1 MEPIEAHSNLFGV
14 KVPPTERQK
23 AFYSNTVARGFSS
36 KERDPELTDA
46 TLICALAQVIDPSAK
61 GVYNKVFLFFPEDQ
75 KPWVVSR
82 IHNLAKT
89 TMTRMQPVL
98 KDERGKKAIAHVRQW
113 LEVIQLGSI
122 EHWKDSSPPER
133 WAAFGYRLDDP
144 GLPEW
149 LKAALV

>member
-61 GVYNKVFLFFPEDQ
+61 GVYNQVFLFFPEDQ

-98 KDERGKKAIAHVRQW
+98 KDERARRPSPTSASGWRSSSSAPSSTGKTRRPGAMGR
-113 LEVIQLGSI
+113 LRL
-122 EHWKDSSPPER
+122 PP
-133 WAAFGYRLDDP
+133 G
-144 GLPEW
+144 
-149 LKAALV
+149 